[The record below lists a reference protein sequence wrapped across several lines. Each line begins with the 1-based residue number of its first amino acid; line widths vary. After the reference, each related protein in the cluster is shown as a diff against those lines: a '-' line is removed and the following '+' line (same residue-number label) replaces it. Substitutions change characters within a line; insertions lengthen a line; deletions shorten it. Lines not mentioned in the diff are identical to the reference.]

1 MALKR
6 KHGESS
12 HAQVRHRSD
21 EGGVSQLGLRG
32 ATALCAALAHDSGGA
47 GWLRCESEL
56 DAVPLDV
63 LEERIDA
70 WVAREKLRS

>member
-1 MALKR
+1 M
-6 KHGESS
+6 
-12 HAQVRHRSD
+12 
-21 EGGVSQLGLRG
+21 SQLGLRG

-47 GWLRCESEL
+47 GWLGCESEL